1 MRFLTGLS
9 GASALLFIL
18 TGCFIAGNDLFIG
31 VASTVPVVSA
41 IVSLIFIAI
50 GVLLGL
56 LGLHA
61 SRLAMRVMP
70 EGLADYRRL
79 TLLLQILFAL
89 SLLVAAGVFYGV
101 VGRVGQGMA
110 IFG

>member
-1 MRFLTGLS
+1 MRLLTWLS

-31 VASTVPVVSA
+31 VASSLPLVSA
-41 IVSLIFIAI
+41 IISLLFIAI

-56 LGLHA
+56 LGHFA
-61 SRLAMRVMP
+61 VRLARWMMP
-70 EGLADYRRL
+70 EGQADYRRL
-79 TLLLQILFAL
+79 QGLLLILFAVA
-89 SLLVAAGVFYGV
+89 LLVAAGVFYGV